1 MKIGCLAAAV
11 DSVERDL
18 PVGAD
23 RVPGEGTP
31 AAQDRVKKEDN
42 SDQVPDTVKK
52 RLAVFPSQNSLWAGK
67 IKLFPPRGS

>member
-1 MKIGCLAAAV
+1 MSGWRV

-52 RLAVFPSQNSLWAGK
+52 Y
-67 IKLFPPRGS
+67 

>member
-42 SDQVPDTVKK
+42 SDQVPEYERFFTVS
-52 RLAVFPSQNSLWAGK
+52 AVDL
-67 IKLFPPRGS
+67 LT

>member
-1 MKIGCLAAAV
+1 MKTGRMAAAV

-52 RLAVFPSQNSLWAGK
+52 D
-67 IKLFPPRGS
+67 

>member
-1 MKIGCLAAAV
+1 MAVIKVGCLAAAV

-42 SDQVPDTVKK
+42 SDQVPEYERFFTVS
-52 RLAVFPSQNSLWAGK
+52 AVDL
-67 IKLFPPRGS
+67 LT

>member
-23 RVPGEGTP
+23 RVPGESTP

-52 RLAVFPSQNSLWAGK
+52 D
-67 IKLFPPRGS
+67 